1 VAERLVDA
9 VRDEHPGALVL
20 VSGVNFASELDGALA
35 DPVRREGIVYEIHPY
50 PWVGVAWK
58 RVVTELSMTYPVFL
72 GEWGFGDEHP
82 ASERNY
88 GEALVGYCEGL
99 GLGWT
104 AWIWDHA
111 WTPSMFTSRSRAR
124 LTPFGA
130 LVKRSL
136 APGGPSLRSA
146 GSG

>member
-1 VAERLVDA
+1 M
-9 VRDEHPGALVL
+9 
-20 VSGVNFASELDGALA
+20 
-35 DPVRREGIVYEIHPY
+35 RREGIVYEIHPY
-50 PWVGVAWK
+50 PWVGESWK
-58 RVVTELSMTYPVFL
+58 KVVTELSMTHPVFL

-88 GEALVGYCEGL
+88 GEALVGYCEEM

-104 AWIWDHA
+104 AWIWDHS
-111 WTPSMFTSRSRAR
+111 WTPSMFTSRSRSR

-136 APGGPSLRSA
+136 APARPLSLLVL
-146 GSG
+146 GDG